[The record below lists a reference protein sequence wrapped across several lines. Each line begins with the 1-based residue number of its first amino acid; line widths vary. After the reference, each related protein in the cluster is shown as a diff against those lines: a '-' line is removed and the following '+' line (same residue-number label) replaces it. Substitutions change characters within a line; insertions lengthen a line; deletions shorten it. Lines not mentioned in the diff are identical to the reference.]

1 MCLYVCV
8 YVFSWFMCVQ
18 IKIDFF
24 KHEEIVQLGNGLY
37 SVMIKRNIFRDLSY
51 NHNSITNQEVIMI
64 MGKYDIII
72 ILMYLYESSN
82 V

>member
-1 MCLYVCV
+1 V

-37 SVMIKRNIFRDLSY
+37 SVMIKKKHFFGICL
-51 NHNSITNQEVIMI
+51 T
-64 MGKYDIII
+64 III
-72 ILMYLYESSN
+72 RLQIKKS
-82 V
+82 

>member
-37 SVMIKRNIFRDLSY
+37 SVMIKKKHFFGICL
-51 NHNSITNQEVIMI
+51 T
-64 MGKYDIII
+64 III
-72 ILMYLYESSN
+72 RLQIKKS
-82 V
+82 